1 MKRNGKQE
9 APVNQGRHEAQCA
22 ICKHSRREEIEEEFL
37 SWKSPARIAKDHG
50 ICRDSLYRHAKVFKL
65 LEPRRQNVRAAL
77 ERIIERADSVPV
89 NAGAVVSAVAC
100 YSKLN
105 GQGQWIDRRET
116 LDLNDMFSR
125 MTQDEMNRYAS
136 KGELPEWFTAATDA
150 DSHRR
155 ESGR

>member
-1 MKRNGKQE
+1 
-9 APVNQGRHEAQCA
+9 
-22 ICKHSRREEIEEEFL
+22 
-37 SWKSPARIAKDHG
+37 
-50 ICRDSLYRHAKVFKL
+50 
-65 LEPRRQNVRAAL
+65 
-77 ERIIERADSVPV
+77 VPV

-150 DSHRR
+150 DSQRR